1 MSDTYVYEDSM
12 ESQMTLEPFV
22 SRQVLYAI
30 DQNQG
35 NYTSQI
41 QLDTSSL
48 SNSGKYA
55 NYQDAHFEMPL
66 VLRLTATSANAQVA
80 AIQNLDSSFA
90 LALKSGYFNFIH
102 SISVEY
108 NNTSVVQLT
117 PYTNFYVNFKLLTS
131 FSKDTLA
138 KYGALLGFYP
148 DSAEAVRYGSQTL
161 ASPAGHGS
169 INNSNL
175 PQFPSSVYSY
185 QALKLG
191 ATNTGMYWRQAN
203 TTAFDP
209 TAAAVAPFV
218 SASQAGTIGLNYFR
232 KGTGTDINCKWFFV
246 LAVIRLKDISDFFA
260 QLPLIKGA
268 FLRFIINTNT
278 STHNLSITA
287 TGVPA
292 TPVSDVSVTQNIITG
307 GSTPLMI
314 ADASTPGNGM
324 HEIAA
329 ACSAIGAG
337 VYDFQIAC
345 SIARDTT
352 FNVSHPTL
360 QQVRLYC
367 PVYQFNPVNEE
378 QYLSL
383 NKIKTIRYKDIY
395 QYQVDV
401 QCSGSPGNFQGTFNA
416 LLTNGIP
423 NPKSLIIIPMI
434 GTSSNNT
441 GAGISPIA
449 PFASPFASEPSTTSP
464 YINLTQWNV
473 QVAGITVFVQNQL
486 YDFESFKNELVSMNA
501 INGSQVDGMDSGL
514 IGYSE
519 FQSIARYYVVD
530 LSRRLPAEDRVPKS
544 LQILGTVQSGSIAN
558 VSLYCFVEF
567 EKEVQVDLETGAK
580 IM

>member
-1 MSDTYVYEDSM
+1 MADTYTYEDSM
-12 ESQMTLEPFV
+12 ETQMTLEPFV

-30 DQNQG
+30 DQNNS
-35 NYTSQI
+35 NYSGQI

-55 NYQDAHFEMPL
+55 NYQDAHFEVPIVM
-66 VLRLTATSANAQVA
+66 RLTATSANAQVA
-80 AIQNLDSSFA
+80 AIQQLDSSFA
-90 LALKSGYFNFIH
+90 LGLKSGYFNFIH

-108 NNTSVVQLT
+108 NNTSVIQLT

-148 DSAEAVRYGSQTL
+148 DSSESVRYGSQTL

-169 INNSNL
+169 INNFNL
-175 PQFPSSVYSY
+175 PQFPASVYSY
-185 QALKLG
+185 QALKAG
-191 ATNTGMYWRQAN
+191 ATNSGMLWRQAHC
-203 TTAFDP
+203 TAFDP
-209 TAAAVAPFV
+209 TAAAVAPFI

-232 KGTGTDINCKWFFV
+232 KGAGTDVNCKWFFV
-246 LAVIRLKDISDFFA
+246 LAVIRLKDVSDFFA
-260 QLPLIKGA
+260 QLPLVKGA

-278 STHNLSITA
+278 ATHNLAITT
-287 TGVPA
+287 TGLPS
-292 TPVSDVSVTQNIITG
+292 PVISDISVTQNIITG
-307 GSTPLMI
+307 GSTPLLL

-324 HEIAA
+324 YEIAE
-329 ACSAIGAG
+329 ACNAIGAG
-337 VYDFQIAC
+337 VYEFQIAC

-352 FNVSHPTL
+352 FGVSHPTL

-367 PVYQFNPVNEE
+367 PVFQFNPVNEE

-383 NKIKTIRYKDIY
+383 NKIKTIRFKDVY

-401 QCSGSPGNFQGTFNA
+401 QCSGSPGSFQGTFNS

-423 NPKSLIIIPMI
+423 NPKSLIVIPMI
-434 GTSSNNT
+434 GASSNNT
-441 GAGISPIA
+441 GAGSSPIGA
-449 PFASPFASEPSTTSP
+449 FGSPFASEPSTTSP
-464 YINLTQWNV
+464 YISLTNFNV
-473 QVAGITVFVQNQL
+473 QCAGITVFVQNTL
-486 YDFESFKNELVSMNA
+486 YDYEAFKNELVSMNA

-519 FQSIARYYVVD
+519 FQSTARYYVVD

-544 LQILGTVQSGSIAN
+544 LQILGTVQSGSIAS

-567 EKEVQVDLETGAK
+567 EKELSIDLETGARL
-580 IM
+580 